1 TPHISKER
9 FVRLNIFEERTKLD
23 ELATTSP
30 DRPTTL
36 KRTIETTVIVNDKNT
51 IVLGG
56 LIDDSFSRTENKI
69 PCLGD
74 IPLLGWAFKSVSESR
89 EKTNLYIFLT
99 PHVIENE
106 AEAAA
111 IYNNKRGFID
121 EKRTGS
127 IKLYDE
133 DPVYQQQI
141 IDGTQNSNTE

>member
-1 TPHISKER
+1 MT
-9 FVRLNIFEERTKLD
+9 IFEELTKLD
-23 ELATTSP
+23 ELATTTP

-74 IPLLGWAFKSVSESR
+74 IPLLGWFFKSVSESR
-89 EKTNLYIFLT
+89 EKTNLYVFLT

-106 AEAAA
+106 EEAAA
-111 IYNNKRGFID
+111 IYNNKQGHMDR
-121 EKRTGS
+121 ERAGS

-141 IDGTQNSNTE
+141 LDDDK

>member
-1 TPHISKER
+1 
-9 FVRLNIFEERTKLD
+9 LTKLD
-23 ELATTSP
+23 ELATTTP

-36 KRTIETTVIVNDKNT
+36 KRTIETTVIVKDKNT

-74 IPLLGWAFKSVSESR
+74 IPLLGWFFKSVSESR
-89 EKTNLYIFLT
+89 EKTNLYVFLT

-106 AEAAA
+106 EKRLPSTAT
-111 IYNNKRGFID
+111 KRGHMD
-121 EKRTGS
+121 REKAGS
-127 IKLYDE
+127 IKLYDN

-141 IDGTQNSNTE
+141 PG